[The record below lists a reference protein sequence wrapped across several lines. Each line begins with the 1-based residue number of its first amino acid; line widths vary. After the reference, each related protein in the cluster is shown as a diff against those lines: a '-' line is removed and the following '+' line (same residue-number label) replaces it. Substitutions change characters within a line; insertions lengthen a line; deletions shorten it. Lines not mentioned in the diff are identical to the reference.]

1 VALKNFLILY
11 PGIVPPNKF
20 TSNVAPLLLTQQDL
34 WREVRQCGPS
44 LLFRVRSEQKG
55 AEGDR
60 LTTADTL
67 ESCVGVV
74 DSTTRWR
81 AAFRMASVAIGGVRH
96 PGLAAACQK
105 ALQFAAGQHPASVLA
120 VQRHMMANEL
130 QQIIQAEPKEGQPAP
145 SAYEQSIA
153 YELANLIQADNDYDA
168 SWLTPFGRS
177 LNPFSEAESPQA
189 FAARTYGVESYAGA
203 VLLDQAASRLMEK
216 MPQWA
221 FVRMPALVPA
231 GAEQDDS

>member
-1 VALKNFLILY
+1 MALKNFLILY

-60 LTTADTL
+60 LTTADIL

-81 AAFRMASVAIGGVRH
+81 TAFRMASVSVAGIRH
-96 PGLAAACQK
+96 PGLAAACQQ
-105 ALQFAAGQHPASVLA
+105 ALQFTAGQHPASVAA
-120 VQRHMMANEL
+120 VARHKVAAEL
-130 QQIIQAEPKEGQPAP
+130 QQIATAEPKDGQPAP
-145 SAYEQSIA
+145 SGYEQGIA
-153 YELANLIQADNDYDA
+153 YELANLVQADNDYDA
-168 SWLTPFGRS
+168 SWLTPFERS

-203 VLLDQAASRLMEK
+203 VLLDQAASRLMER

-231 GAEQDDS
+231 GAEPDES